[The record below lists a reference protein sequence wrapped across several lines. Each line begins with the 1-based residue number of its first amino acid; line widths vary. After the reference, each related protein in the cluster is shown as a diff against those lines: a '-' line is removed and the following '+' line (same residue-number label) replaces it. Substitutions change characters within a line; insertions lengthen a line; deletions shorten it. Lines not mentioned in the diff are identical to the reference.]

1 MVTIR
6 PEITYDKE
14 KCGDPSACLECIRIC
29 PYNVL
34 AYRPSETPE
43 PPNPPKDWVIV
54 STCRVMCP
62 YPSCKLCVEACPKDA
77 LNISIPSG

>member
-14 KCGDPSACLECIRIC
+14 KCGDPSACLECIKIC

-34 AYRPSETPE
+34 AYRPSEIPE
-43 PPNPPKDWVIV
+43 PPNSPTDWVVV
-54 STCRVMCP
+54 STCRVMCS
-62 YPSCKLCVEACPKDA
+62 YPTCKLCVDACPKEA
-77 LNISIPSG
+77 LDISIPM

>member
-6 PEITYDKE
+6 PEISYDKE
-14 KCGDPSACLECIRIC
+14 KCGDPSACLECIKIC

-34 AYRPSETPE
+34 AYRPYEYPE
-43 PPNPPKDWVIV
+43 PPNPPKDWVVV

-62 YPSCKLCVEACPKDA
+62 YPACKLCVETCPNDA
-77 LNISIPSG
+77 LNISIPSM